1 MTSSSAPSPA
11 LTFLSERLIPAVWIG
26 VCVVGVF
33 AVFSAPAL
41 LVIWRHS

>member
-1 MTSSSAPSPA
+1 MTSSSLA
-11 LTFLSERLIPAVWIG
+11 LIFLSERLITAVWIG
-26 VCVVGVF
+26 VCVVGVL